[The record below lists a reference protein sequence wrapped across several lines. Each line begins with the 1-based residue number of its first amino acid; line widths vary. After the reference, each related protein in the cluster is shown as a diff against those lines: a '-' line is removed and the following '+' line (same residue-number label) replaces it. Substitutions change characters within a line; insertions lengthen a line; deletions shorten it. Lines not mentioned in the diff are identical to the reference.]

1 VKKGVFVIAEAG
13 VNHNGDLRRALGLVD
28 AARACGADAVKFQTF
43 TGAELVSPRAPKA
56 DYQKA
61 HTGEG
66 GQAAMLRSLEL
77 DDAAHRTLLDR
88 CGEAGIAFLSTPFS
102 ERDVERLHALG
113 LETFKIPSGEITNL
127 PYLRAV
133 ARRAGRAILSTG
145 MSDLGEV
152 GAALEALEVAG
163 LDRKRV
169 TVLHCT
175 TEYPA
180 PFDEV
185 NLRAMAA
192 MGREFG
198 VAFGYSDHT
207 RGIAISI
214 AAAALGASVIEKHL
228 TLDRNLPGPDHQA
241 SLEPEEFARMVEGI
255 RQVEAALGDGVKR
268 VTPSERKN
276 RIPVRKSIVA
286 RTAIAKG
293 TPFSAENLAALRP
306 GDGLSPMRW
315 DAVLGRIAER
325 DYEAYEPIAL

>member
-1 VKKGVFVIAEAG
+1 
-13 VNHNGDLRRALGLVD
+13 
-28 AARACGADAVKFQTF
+28 
-43 TGAELVSPRAPKA
+43 
-56 DYQKA
+56 
-61 HTGEG
+61 
-66 GQAAMLRSLEL
+66 
-77 DDAAHRTLLDR
+77 
-88 CGEAGIAFLSTPFS
+88 
-102 ERDVERLHALG
+102 
-113 LETFKIPSGEITNL
+113 
-127 PYLRAV
+127 
-133 ARRAGRAILSTG
+133 
-145 MSDLGEV
+145 
-152 GAALEALEVAG
+152 
-163 LDRKRV
+163 
-169 TVLHCT
+169 
-175 TEYPA
+175 
-180 PFDEV
+180 
-185 NLRAMAA
+185 

-241 SLEPEEFARMVEGI
+241 SLEPKEFARMVEGI

-325 DYEAYEPIAL
+325 DYEAYEPIAI